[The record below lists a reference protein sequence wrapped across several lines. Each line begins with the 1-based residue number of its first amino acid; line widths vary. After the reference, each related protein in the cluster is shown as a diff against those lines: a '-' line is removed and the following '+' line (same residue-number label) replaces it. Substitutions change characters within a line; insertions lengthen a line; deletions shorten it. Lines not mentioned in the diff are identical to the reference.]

1 VTSTLESAQLDEESK
16 GLLRR
21 IVERTAYRQLMAA
34 NIRGHGLK
42 YLSSVEDKRVVAG
55 DLDASLRAMS
65 GIDSLYVRIGG
76 SELSIAVR
84 DMMEKIPYPYSRLEL
99 AVCLALV
106 DRTER
111 LVAESYLE
119 SRSQEMAAIA
129 RALVETE
136 RPGTR
141 MLEAQLADFCSE
153 TGNRPTAQ
161 QFVNRWLAIAV
172 VAFGRPGSPGDQR
185 AVALGLRSRRVSD
198 MVRRFLD
205 ETKPFLESSHLVL
218 PATSSLGLEFGA

>member
-1 VTSTLESAQLDEESK
+1 
-16 GLLRR
+16 
-21 IVERTAYRQLMAA
+21 M
-34 NIRGHGLK
+34 
-42 YLSSVEDKRVVAG
+42 VAG